1 MDVAPYPRFAP
12 LLRYP
17 DATLDA
23 ALDAAVA
30 AIDDGASGD
39 AALALRRAAAAL
51 GALAPAAREELFL
64 KTFELQAICS
74 LEIGYTRFGEDYKR
88 GMFLAGLKDE
98 HRRAGHDCGDELAD
112 HLANVL
118 ELLPSLDAEVRDEL
132 AEQVL
137 IPALR
142 AMLDDFDE
150 PRLRARLD
158 ALAAR
163 GELVL
168 QEALHFGNPYRE
180 LLRALALR
188 LEADWPGVPQRRSGR
203 ASENFIPIHDRAAAA
218 ELGA

>member
-1 MDVAPYPRFAP
+1 MDVAVYPLFAP

-17 DATLDA
+17 RPGLDA
-23 ALDAAVA
+23 ALRGCAD
-30 AIDDGASGD
+30 
-39 AALALRRAAAAL
+39 ALAPYPDSAQAFAAAAAAL
-51 GALAPAAREELFL
+51 HALDAAAREELFL

-74 LEIGYTRFGEDYKR
+74 LEVGYTRFGEDYKR
-88 GMFLAGLKDE
+88 GMFLAGLKEE
-98 HRRAGHDCGDELAD
+98 HRRAGHECGDELAD

-118 ELLPSLDAEVRDEL
+118 ELLPSLDAELCAEL

-163 GELVL
+163 GELVM
-168 QEALHFGNPYRE
+168 QEALHFGNPYGDV
-180 LLRALALR
+180 LRALALR

-203 ASENFIPIHDRAAAA
+203 ASENFIPIHDRAAPAA
-218 ELGA
+218 LGA

>member
-1 MDVAPYPRFAP
+1 MDITLYPRFAP

-17 DATLDA
+17 RADLDA
-23 ALDAAVA
+23 ALDAALA
-30 AIDDGASGD
+30 AFEAAGAAEASQALGR
-39 AALALRRAAAAL
+39 AATALRAL
-51 GALAPAAREELFL
+51 DASAREELFL
-64 KTFELQAICS
+64 KTFELQAICC
-74 LEIGYTRFGEDYKR
+74 LEVGYTRFGEDYKR

-118 ELLPSLDAEVRDEL
+118 ELLPSLDAEVCAEL

-168 QEALHFGNPYRE
+168 QEALHFGNPYGE